1 MTHTT
6 LPLKWLL
13 TLLLLGS
20 VTWLHAQSAYE
31 YIEEGQYYAVVRGRT
46 ELDKKKSRERW
57 SWGDIYHTG
66 HYDAYEYDP
75 DTEKIYYKEAL
86 E

>member
-1 MTHTT
+1 M
-6 LPLKWLL
+6 
-13 TLLLLGS
+13 
-20 VTWLHAQSAYE
+20 
-31 YIEEGQYYAVVRGRT
+31 VRGRT

-66 HYDAYEYDP
+66 HYDSYEYDP